1 MDKAT
6 RDFFKG
12 VKEALRAF
20 GRESDGPAKADRPTT
35 DPVGAASGAPNPAA
49 AHPDL
54 DAGPDCPQCKMPW
67 ALHPRVDGQGEC
79 HAFLNAS
86 SPAMKDVVR

>member
-20 GRESDGPAKADRPTT
+20 GRESDGPAKPSAG
-35 DPVGAASGAPNPAA
+35 DPVGVASGAPNPAA

-54 DAGPDCPQCKMPW
+54 DTGPDCPQCKMPW
-67 ALHPRVDGQGEC
+67 AFHPTVDGEAEC
-79 HAFLNAS
+79 HAFPEAS